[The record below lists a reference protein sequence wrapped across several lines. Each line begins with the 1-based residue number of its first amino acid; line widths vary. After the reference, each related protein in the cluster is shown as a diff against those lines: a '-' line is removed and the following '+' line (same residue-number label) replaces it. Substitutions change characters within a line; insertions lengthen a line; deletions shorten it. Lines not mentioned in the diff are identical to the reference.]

1 MYSVNWNTQ
10 MKNSLKTRFILCIW
24 YHKNWKFLS
33 NLEESARKK
42 SNFQKINYQT
52 ISIPRRHKTISLNA
66 VEFKKRALTKL
77 SNQRKTSTTNY
88 FAFANVIIK
97 IMTHT
102 LHSFKKKVLFLYTD
116 AATIIKTTLKSFN
129 GQMR

>member
-10 MKNSLKTRFILCIW
+10 MKNSLKTRLILCIW

-52 ISIPRRHKTISLNA
+52 ISIPRRHKTIPLNA
-66 VEFKKRALTKL
+66 VEFQKKALTKL
-77 SNQRKTSTTNY
+77 SIQRKTSTTNY

-97 IMTHT
+97 IMTDS
-102 LHSFKKKVLFLYTD
+102 LHSF
-116 AATIIKTTLKSFN
+116 
-129 GQMR
+129 